1 LISELF
7 LYLTTKTSKEAR
19 AFGHLYESIAINARE
34 KRCRDFWKSH
44 RENCKKFIREFIPK
58 LKQKNIVLILGS
70 GPLHEIPIVELSNQF
85 ERIDLVDIVHLKSTK
100 SAYRHYKNLN
110 FIEAD
115 LTELEK
121 DIYNEKKIINRVPS
135 IFTDI
140 KYDLIISANLL
151 SQLPNHL
158 ASFLE
163 KNGHNSAESLEKFK
177 NQICQDHI
185 SYLKNFNAPT
195 ILITDTER
203 SFHNPSGELINKEN
217 SFNNLQLP
225 KPANEWEWNLAPI
238 PEVSK
243 EYSIK
248 MKVSAFIL
256 NF

>member
-1 LISELF
+1 MISELF

-34 KRCRDFWKSH
+34 KRCRIFWNSH

-58 LKQKNIVLILGS
+58 LKQKKNVLILGS
-70 GPLHEIPIVELSNQF
+70 GPLHEIPIDDLSYHF
-85 ERIDLVDIVHLKSTK
+85 ERVDLVDIVHLKSTK
-100 SAYRHYKNLN
+100 EANRKYKNLN

-115 LTELEK
+115 ITELEK
-121 DIYNEKKIINRVPS
+121 EIYIEKKIINRVPS
-135 IFTDI
+135 LFTDI

-158 ASFLE
+158 ATFLE
-163 KNGHNSAESLEKFK
+163 KNGNNNAESIKGFK
-177 NQICQDHI
+177 DQICQDHI
-185 SYLKNFNAPT
+185 NYLVNFKTPT

-203 SFHNPSGELINKEN
+203 FFHGPSGEFIHKES
-217 SFNNLQLP
+217 SFNKLQFP
-225 KPANEWEWNLAPI
+225 TPDREWEWNLAPI